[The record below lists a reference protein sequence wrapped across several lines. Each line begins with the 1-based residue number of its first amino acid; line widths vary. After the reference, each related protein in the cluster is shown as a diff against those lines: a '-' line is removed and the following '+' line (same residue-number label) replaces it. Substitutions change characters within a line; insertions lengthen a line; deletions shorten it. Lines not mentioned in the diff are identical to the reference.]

1 MGRKT
6 IPPSQRN
13 IPISISVKP
22 KLADKIEQYAHDR
35 RFSRSKFLTEAVHR
49 YINFIEMGGLEGS
62 ENVGDMTL
70 NRRFV
75 IGLNALQEAN
85 REGET
90 ISAHLIDAMKD
101 MLSIDEI
108 PEIIETIPL
117 SDEEALGDVA
127 FVKTNRKSK
136 GAFVYDVIQ
145 QDLNAEDGKRNM
157 GYLIKR
163 DIGSASGS
171 NYWKYEMEEFD
182 KSHPPMA
189 KLAAIKSY
197 VRNLLEVV

>member
-62 ENVGDMTL
+62 ENVADMTL
-70 NRRFV
+70 NRRFA
-75 IGLNALQEAN
+75 IGLNALREAN

-90 ISAHLIDAMKD
+90 IGANLIDQMVDLLVPA
-101 MLSIDEI
+101 
-108 PEIIETIPL
+108 
-117 SDEEALGDVA
+117 EEALGAVS
-127 FVKTNRKSK
+127 FVKTGQKSI

-145 QDLNAEDGKRNM
+145 QDINSKDGTRNMGFLIKRNM
-157 GYLIKR
+157 G
-163 DIGSASGS
+163 
-171 NYWKYEMEEFD
+171 WEYETEESD
-182 KSHPPMA
+182 YIHQCL
-189 KLAAIKSY
+189 KLASLKSY